1 MRTHLKLLKP
11 VQVPTVEVSLD
22 EIEGDWFL
30 IEYVNSHDG
39 NHTGK

>member
-1 MRTHLKLLKP
+1 MKTFLKSFKP
-11 VQVPTVEVSLD
+11 VQVPTVDVSLD

-39 NHTGK
+39 KPTGK